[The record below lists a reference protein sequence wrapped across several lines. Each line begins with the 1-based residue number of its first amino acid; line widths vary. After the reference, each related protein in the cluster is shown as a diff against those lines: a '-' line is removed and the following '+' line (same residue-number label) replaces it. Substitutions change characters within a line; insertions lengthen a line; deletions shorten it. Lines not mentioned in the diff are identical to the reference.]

1 MLITKMINNFLRSFA
16 QIKYGAIKITMPDGK
31 IYDFAS
37 PNHGCTADLV
47 IYDIRAIS
55 QTLTNGD
62 IGLAESYRAQW
73 CDSSDLV
80 ALFTFGLQNEAHLQ
94 QYIYGN
100 LIGRCMARIGYLF
113 TRNTLRGSKKNIHAH
128 YDLGNDFYQ
137 LWLDPSMTYS
147 SAIFTD
153 KAQNLFSAQHEKY
166 ARILAG
172 FKNSGKML
180 EIGCGW
186 GGFAERALL
195 SGDYKLTALT
205 LSEQQY
211 SYARQRLHGNAAIAL
226 EDYRT
231 QTGKY
236 DQIVSIEMF
245 EAVGEKFWNTYF
257 SKIKSLLAAQGKA
270 IIQTINI
277 KDSYFEQYRH
287 SGDAIR
293 TFIFPGGM
301 LPSLERFV
309 AASAKAG
316 LTVTDK
322 FAFGEHYALTIK
334 HWLSAFEQNI
344 ELIKALGFD
353 DKFLRI
359 WRFYLTFC
367 IASFQIGRTNVLQIA
382 LEHTQ

>member
-1 MLITKMINNFLRSFA
+1 MLIPKMIKNFLRSFD
-16 QIKYGAIKITMPDGK
+16 QIKYGAISITMPDGK
-31 IYDFAS
+31 VYDFGS
-37 PNHGCTADLV
+37 HNNGLKADLV
-47 IYDIRAIS
+47 IYDLRTIS
-55 QTLTNGD
+55 QSIKKGD
-62 IGLAESYRAQW
+62 IGFAESYREKW

-80 ALFTFGLQNEAHLQ
+80 SLFTFGLQNEATLQ
-94 QYIYGN
+94 KYIYGS
-100 LIGRCMARIGYLF
+100 LLGRYICRLGYLF

-137 LWLDPSMTYS
+137 LWLDPTMTYS
-147 SAIFTD
+147 SAIFAD
-153 KAQNLFSAQHEKY
+153 KAQSLLAAQHEKY
-166 ARILAG
+166 DRILTG

-195 SGDYKLTALT
+195 KGDYNLKALT

-211 SYARQRLHGNAAIAL
+211 SYAKKRVQDNAEIAI
-226 EDYRT
+226 EDYRM

-245 EAVGEKFWNTYF
+245 EAVGEKFWATYF
-257 SKIKSLLAAQGKA
+257 SKVKVLLAAQGKA

-322 FAFGEHYALTIK
+322 FAFGEHYALTIQ
-334 HWLSAFEQNI
+334 HWLSAFEQNR
-344 ELIKALGFD
+344 EQIKALGFD
-353 DKFLRI
+353 EKFLRI

-367 IASFQIGRTNVLQIA
+367 IASFQSGRTNVMQIS
-382 LEHTQ
+382 LEHAQ